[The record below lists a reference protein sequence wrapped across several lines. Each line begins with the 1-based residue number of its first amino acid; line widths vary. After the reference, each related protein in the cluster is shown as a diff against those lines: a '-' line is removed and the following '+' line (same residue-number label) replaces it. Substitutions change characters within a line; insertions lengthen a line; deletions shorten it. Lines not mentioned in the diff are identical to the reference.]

1 MRGEGVG
8 RAHHVCHSRR
18 SQSINHSAV
27 RGNIGRWSQFFDS
40 FNLVARSNCFKTPEH
55 NVVRFIVHPEVKAR
69 ASDALAWVKE
79 FLARFDISL
88 LGWLRIDFG
97 REHRDRQ
104 GRIYYKFHGVYGRCW
119 YPTKKQPS
127 IRLSCQVPGPF
138 PCAIITR
145 KKPIYRNSD
154 GTWPAE
160 AQQNRGPVYC
170 DASSG
175 RAWKRVY
182 AKTTVKNLNEG
193 VVWVFAHEAF
203 HWLRK
208 TGQIPGRNNEI
219 EADAFADQMLGKF
232 RAIESRARDQLFPPA
247 TPRQPM
253 PVQCELFDG
262 P

>member
-1 MRGEGVG
+1 M
-8 RAHHVCHSRR
+8 
-18 SQSINHSAV
+18 
-27 RGNIGRWSQFFDS
+27 
-40 FNLVARSNCFKTPEH
+40 
-55 NVVRFIVHPEVKAR
+55 RFIVHPEVKAR
-69 ASDALAWVKE
+69 APEALAWVKE
-79 FLARFDISL
+79 FLSRFDTSL

-145 KKPIYRNSD
+145 KKPIYRGSN

-160 AQQNRGPVYC
+160 AKQNRGPVYC
-170 DASSG
+170 DGSSG
-175 RAWKRVY
+175 RQWKRVY

-193 VVWVFAHEAF
+193 VVWVFTHEAF

-232 RAIESRARDQLFPPA
+232 RALESRAKDQLFQPTTPPNP
-247 TPRQPM
+247 T

>member
-1 MRGEGVG
+1 MHAVRQ
-8 RAHHVCHSRR
+8 RR
-18 SQSINHSAV
+18 SEFPAGRPRTPPVCNRESHRHPCARKRARAAIV
-27 RGNIGRWSQFFDS
+27 RALPGCLRESYRLPSPRAPRQTNGS
-40 FNLVARSNCFKTPEH
+40 FNLAARSNYFKNPER
-55 NVVRFIVHPEVKAR
+55 NAVRFIVHPEVKAR
-69 ASDALAWVKE
+69 APEAVAWVKE
-79 FLARFDISL
+79 FLARFDVSL

-145 KKPIYRNSD
+145 KKPIYRRSD

-160 AQQNRGPVYC
+160 AKQNRGPVYC
-170 DASSG
+170 DASSQ
-175 RAWKRVY
+175 RHWKRVY

-203 HWLRK
+203 HWL
-208 TGQIPGRNNEI
+208 
-219 EADAFADQMLGKF
+219 L
-232 RAIESRARDQLFPPA
+232 
-247 TPRQPM
+247 PRQW
-253 PVQCELFDG
+253 
-262 P
+262 

>member
-1 MRGEGVG
+1 MARQEDEIARLLVPLPRFVEPVLGQFQSCRTVELLPDSGAQ
-8 RAHHVCHSRR
+8 RREIHRSSR
-18 SQSINHSAV
+18 SQSP
-27 RGNIGRWSQFFDS
+27 R
-40 FNLVARSNCFKTPEH
+40 ARSRGVGQRVPFPLRDVAAWLVENRLRSGTP
-55 NVVRFIVHPEVKAR
+55 
-69 ASDALAWVKE
+69 
-79 FLARFDISL
+79 
-88 LGWLRIDFG
+88 
-97 REHRDRQ
+97 DRQ

-138 PCAIITR
+138 PCEIITR

-160 AQQNRGPVYC
+160 AKQHRGPVYC

-175 RAWKRVY
+175 RQWKRVY
-182 AKTTVKNLNEG
+182 AKTTVRNLNEG

-232 RAIESRARDQLFPPA
+232 RAIESRAKDQLFQPT
-247 TPRQPM
+247 TPRQPK
-253 PVQCELFDG
+253 PVQCELFG
-262 P
+262 EP